1 MQGPDDK
8 SKECLQKSKEH
19 DEKLKLTDEE
29 SGNEVHRK
37 RRACVGKKEVDT
49 ANAIRY
55 YNVEMLVNKEVHHTA
70 TKDEPCSSESG
81 SVMVNQS
88 RNEGIQVSANIPQ
101 EDQQNDVELDDN
113 FSAKDLLSF
122 AWQIA
127 KGMVSAE
134 MTAY

>member
-70 TKDEPCSSESG
+70 TKDEPCSSECG